1 MRRLLVAGLVAGWAL
16 LAGPGLPGPLR
27 SVAEAHS
34 QLVSSSPGAGAVADA
49 SPAEIRLVFSEP
61 IAPGFSAVDL
71 IDRYGRPLVSNAGAP
86 DPGDPRTLVVPV
98 AVSLDDGVYTVDWH
112 ALSAADGHAT
122 SGFFTFGVGERVPP
136 GTAASG
142 TSIGGLHGG
151 HDTSTAAFEVIARI
165 LGYLGL
171 LLSFGLAVVGWAV
184 LRPSARIAAG
194 DARGSPDVRESAS
207 AERPAGR
214 AAETSTTRAGDA
226 RRGRGSAS
234 APAVNGP
241 GVPRPAARATVP
253 GWRGWLARLA
263 GFLDASPVVVPRTAV
278 RVQAVA
284 LLVAALGGLL
294 LAAATAEGP
303 GVDALRFLVSTRP
316 GLLVA
321 ARVGVAVAGAVVA
334 GLLLRRG
341 RVGAAASVAGAAGGA
356 GLVLMAFDGHAAA
369 GPSASLV
376 SMVVHLGA
384 AATWLSG
391 VLALA
396 WIAAPR
402 GAAGSVARGEYL
414 RAAVP
419 RFSAL
424 ALVSVALVALTGLV
438 QEWMLARSFVPLGT
452 QYGAALVAKTL
463 IFAVALIFG
472 ALNFLDGGRG
482 RPSQA
487 DLRRRLLAEAA
498 LAIGV
503 LVAAANLASGSP
515 PASQAAAEIERAP
528 SSAVATMP
536 IDLQI
541 LPGRPGRN
549 RLDVVLPPRADP
561 LISID
566 LVLQRLDSSAGP
578 ARYELRR
585 LAGSTLNSLSPGDH
599 FVVDGGL
606 LPPTAVGTPPRS
618 CSRRT
623 AAS

>member
-1 MRRLLVAGLVAGWAL
+1 MPRPVGARDGPRLAW
-16 LAGPGLPGPLR
+16 LAGP
-27 SVAEAHS
+27 
-34 QLVSSSPGAGAVADA
+34 
-49 SPAEIRLVFSEP
+49 
-61 IAPGFSAVDL
+61 
-71 IDRYGRPLVSNAGAP
+71 
-86 DPGDPRTLVVPV
+86 
-98 AVSLDDGVYTVDWH
+98 
-112 ALSAADGHAT
+112 
-122 SGFFTFGVGERVPP
+122 
-136 GTAASG
+136 
-142 TSIGGLHGG
+142 
-151 HDTSTAAFEVIARI
+151 
-165 LGYLGL
+165 
-171 LLSFGLAVVGWAV
+171 
-184 LRPSARIAAG
+184 
-194 DARGSPDVRESAS
+194 
-207 AERPAGR
+207 
-214 AAETSTTRAGDA
+214 A
-226 RRGRGSAS
+226 RRLPRREPGR
-234 APAVNGP
+234 
-241 GVPRPAARATVP
+241 
-253 GWRGWLARLA
+253 W
-263 GFLDASPVVVPRTAV
+263 FRTPQCAF
-278 RVQAVA
+278 RRSRSC
-284 LLVAALGGLL
+284 VAALGGLL

-541 LPGRPGRN
+541 LPGRPGPN

-566 LVLQRLDSSAGP
+566 LVLQRLDSSVGP

-585 LAGSTLNSLSPGDH
+585 LAGSTLDSLSPGDH

-606 LPPTAVGTPPRS
+606 LPPDSRWDATAVLLAPDGSELTRQRFAFALDGQGIVEGKSVPPLDPALIIAGVLL
-618 CSRRT
+618 
-623 AAS
+623 AASILGLAFVLAGRRPATGEPGDGQAGHPGGRRAGHARRGRARADRRRSLRTPVVPQVSSIAGEPVARAGWVLRCELIKEGAYDRAACRADAPRQGRRRACVRPGGTRRPAATADAAHAHRRPRRDGRVPRPGDSRIARQ